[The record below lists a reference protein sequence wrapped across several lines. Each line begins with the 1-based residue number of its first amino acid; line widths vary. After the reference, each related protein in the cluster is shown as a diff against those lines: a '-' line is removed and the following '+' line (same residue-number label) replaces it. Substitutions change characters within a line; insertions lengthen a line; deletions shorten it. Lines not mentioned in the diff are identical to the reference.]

1 MASSIDTA
9 ELRLGDVFLT
19 RHNAKIASIRDG
31 IKDLILQPD
40 EFLQVPFDPMA
51 FDESSKFN
59 ATRLNLFLHPCRSL
73 LEDLAT
79 LDEWL
84 IGYLSE
90 HSIEIFKKPLH
101 PNEVKENYIS
111 CIRHSAKGFAPTVK
125 TKIDLTD
132 GKHALHCW
140 DSEGYKIDAPET
152 WRNCRISPRL
162 HVSHVWF
169 MGTNFGPVVRLTDA
183 LVRPDEDTPVPAK
196 RKSPF

>member
-31 IKDLILQPD
+31 IKDLIIQPG
-40 EFLQVPFDPMA
+40 EFLKVPFDPMS
-51 FDESSKFN
+51 FDESGN
-59 ATRLNLFLHPCRSL
+59 PPRLNLFLHPCRSL

-79 LDEWL
+79 IDEWL
-84 IGYLSE
+84 IGYLSDN
-90 HSIEIFKKPLH
+90 SIQFSKKPLH
-101 PNEVKENYIS
+101 PDEVKENYIS

-125 TKIDLTD
+125 TKIDLTV

-140 DSEGYKIDAPET
+140 DIEGYKVDAPET
-152 WRNCRISPRL
+152 WRNRRINPRL

-169 MGTNFGPVVRLTDA
+169 MGSNFGPVLRLTDA
-183 LVRPDEDTPVPAK
+183 LVRLDEDSPVPAK